1 MARSARLFLKQR
13 RGRFAHNHNIDGFNI
28 TRRSPILVTAAPCA
42 LGTGFLDPEIRLNVH
57 GPDVRVTN
65 IVPHGPEG
73 GPGGVEFVLN
83 VDSPTPVD
91 VAVTITVFEP
101 WETHAVG

>member
-1 MARSARLFLKQR
+1 
-13 RGRFAHNHNIDGFNI
+13 
-28 TRRSPILVTAAPCA
+28 LVTAAPCN
-42 LGTGFLDPEIRLNVH
+42 LGTGFFDPDVRLDVH

-73 GPGGVEFVLN
+73 GDGGVEFVLN

-91 VAVTITVFEP
+91 VAVTITILEP
-101 WETHAVG
+101 WESFDIS